1 MLFVATG
8 AERDA
13 FLELDLANVVPAAT
27 LGHLGASMSKNP
39 FGLASVDGAGV
50 RRS

>member
-1 MLFVATG
+1 VATA

-13 FLELDLANVVPAAT
+13 FMALDLSNVVPAAT
-27 LGHLGASMSKNP
+27 LDHLGASMSKNP
-39 FGLASVDGAGV
+39 FGLLPAKTSGV